1 MFIQTNFNIA
11 NCLEKLGYKDIEKER
26 EGLVKKDN
34 IIIYY
39 STQEKLSLGIVG
51 YPIGMEISQG
61 DKIVY
66 DGIVPQSEELLI
78 DLLNLLFQDNEL
90 LEKIGLATYDR
101 MLF

>member
-1 MFIQTNFNIA
+1 MYIQTNFNIA

-51 YPIGMEISQG
+51 YQIGMKICQG

-78 DLLNLLFQDNEL
+78 DLLDLLFPDNEL
-90 LEKIGLATYDR
+90 LKKIGLAMYER